1 MNCGM
6 KLKNK
11 RIMKKRTN
19 GLKLM
24 FTISWLFVL
33 GYCLLF
39 TACKDKAPQD
49 SPVADSL
56 AIDTVAVVDTT
67 LYGRC
72 GEGTAMHTL
81 ELITDEGDTLC
92 FGINND
98 TIACVRGGL
107 GAGDRLAVI
116 VGSEYEGEPQAKL
129 VVNLTT
135 LLGKWTALDKNFEL
149 QEGGVV
155 VSNVTEPKPLT
166 EWKICNGHLV
176 LSADTFDIYELGADS
191 LYLENANGI
200 YTYKRMR

>member
-1 MNCGM
+1 MNYGM
-6 KLKNK
+6 KQKNK
-11 RIMKKRTN
+11 RIMKYKKNNLRM
-19 GLKLM
+19 L
-24 FTISWLFVL
+24 FTVSWLWVI
-33 GYCLLF
+33 GYCLVF
-39 TACKDKAPQD
+39 TACKDNVPKD

-56 AIDTVAVVDTT
+56 VIDTIAIVDST

-81 ELITDEGDTLC
+81 ELITDEGDTLY

-98 TIACVRGGL
+98 SVMNVRGGL

-116 VGSEYEGEPQAKL
+116 AGEDYDGEPQAQL
-129 VVNLTT
+129 VLNLTT

-166 EWKICNGHLV
+166 EWKICNGRLV

-200 YTYKRMR
+200 YSYKRMR

>member
-1 MNCGM
+1 M
-6 KLKNK
+6 KNK
-11 RIMKKRTN
+11 F
-19 GLKLM
+19 LLP
-24 FTISWLFVL
+24 ISCSILVI
-33 GYCLLF
+33 GYCLTF
-39 TACKDKAPQD
+39 TACKDKAPQET
-49 SPVADSL
+49 PIADSL
-56 AIDTVAVVDTT
+56 VIDTVVVVDST

-81 ELITDEGDTLC
+81 ELITDQGDTLW

-98 TIACVRGGL
+98 SVLNVRGGL

-116 VGSEYEGEPQAKL
+116 AGEEYEGERQAQL

-166 EWKICNGHLV
+166 EWKICNGRLV

-191 LYLENANGI
+191 LYLENADGI
-200 YTYKRMR
+200 YTYKRIR

>member
-1 MNCGM
+1 MNYGM

-11 RIMKKRTN
+11 RIMKKKTN
-19 GLKLM
+19 GLRLV
-24 FTISWLFVL
+24 FTIGWLFFS
-33 GYCLLF
+33 GCALLLSG
-39 TACKDKAPQD
+39 CKDKAPQD

-56 AIDTVAVVDTT
+56 ALDTVVVVDST

-81 ELITDEGDTLC
+81 ELITDDGDTLC

-98 TIACVRGGL
+98 TLSCVRGGL

-116 VGSEYEGEPQAKL
+116 VGTEYEGEPQAQL

-166 EWKICNGHLV
+166 EWKICNGRLV

-191 LYLENANGI
+191 LFLENANGI